1 MHSTKIIKRLAREE
15 FEIPFW
21 IWASEEY
28 RRNHPDVWQEIRQAS
43 SRRYMTDALPHLL
56 MYLGGIHCQYYNPE
70 LNILSPKYNEQRPR
84 ILKNQT
90 DYDVLMAQ

>member
-1 MHSTKIIKRLAREE
+1 
-15 FEIPFW
+15 
-21 IWASEEY
+21 
-28 RRNHPDVWQEIRQAS
+28 
-43 SRRYMTDALPHLL
+43 MTDALPHLL